1 MPARRHVTK
10 LRRKPRQERARATIE
25 AILQAA
31 TYILVERG
39 WSAFTTNRVA
49 ERAGVNI
56 ASLYQYFPNKEAI
69 VAELQRRH
77 VAKVRAAFPDALPGL
92 RSKRSL
98 REMLGVLVRAG
109 VEEHRVAPALH
120 RVFSEELPASARKGL
135 PPHDQEALRLW
146 QDAVQ
151 PFVRNVPD
159 VALAAFIARVSVH
172 AIIHEATATRP
183 ELLDDPRLVDET
195 VLLLERYLRR
205 PARRAGKRRR
215 SASV

>member
-1 MPARRHVTK
+1 MPRRRRETK
-10 LRRKPRQERARATIE
+10 LRKRPRQERARATIE

-39 WSAFTTNRVA
+39 WGAFTTNRVA

-77 VAKVRAAFPDALPGL
+77 VAKVRAAFPDALPAL

-98 REMLGVLVRAG
+98 QEMLGVLVRAG

-135 PPHDQEALRLW
+135 QPHDGEALRLW
-146 QDAVQ
+146 REAVQ

-159 VALAAFIARVSVH
+159 FTLATFIARVSVH

-183 ELLDDPRLVDET
+183 ELLDDPRLVEEVVFLID
-195 VLLLERYLRR
+195 RYLRR
-205 PARRAGKRRR
+205 PARRARRR
-215 SASV
+215 AAR